1 MSLAVKLS
9 GKNQIVVPKEARK
22 SLNIKSGNRLLVMV
36 KEGRVI
42 LIPEPK
48 NYVKA
53 IRGLG
58 KEIWKG
64 SDKYLENERNN
75 W

>member
-48 NYVKA
+48 DYVKA

-64 SDKYLENERNN
+64 ADKYLENERDN

>member
-1 MSLAVKLS
+1 MPLTVKLS
-9 GKNQIVVPKEARK
+9 KKNQIVVPKEARK
-22 SLNIKSGNRLLVMV
+22 SLNIKSGNKLLVMV

-48 NYVKA
+48 DYVKA

-58 KEIWKG
+58 KEIWKDT
-64 SDKYLENERNN
+64 SEHLKNEREN